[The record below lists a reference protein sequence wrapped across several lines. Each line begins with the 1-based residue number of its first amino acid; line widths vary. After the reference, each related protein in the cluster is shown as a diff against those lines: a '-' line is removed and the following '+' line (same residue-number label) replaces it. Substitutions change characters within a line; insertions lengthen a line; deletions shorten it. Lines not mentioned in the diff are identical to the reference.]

1 MSDIFPKTHSSVI
14 SIIPSNAF
22 GCICSSLRLSFSD
35 LKINHINSLPCSLV
49 IVIAKLTKYSQ
60 FGYLGAKESGVIDI
74 AYVIVGQ
81 NSIKIRIAKRL
92 LKFCLV

>member
-1 MSDIFPKTHSSVI
+1 MFKPEVVI
-14 SIIPSNAF
+14 QRPE
-22 GCICSSLRLSFSD
+22 
-35 LKINHINSLPCSLV
+35 KNHINSLLCPPV